1 MIDSETASPDEH
13 RAAIILTSKR
23 LRRVCQL
30 RFCSIKIV
38 AGIRSPNQ
46 DWCNNIAIIVL
57 RNPSGRLV
65 PRALRHCRLQ
75 FRACNFTMFPGTIEI
90 LVCPSA
96 KPLVQKV
103 NGQVWCGVCRRVY
116 PVRDDIPIM
125 LVDEATIDPE

>member
-1 MIDSETASPDEH
+1 
-13 RAAIILTSKR
+13 
-23 LRRVCQL
+23 
-30 RFCSIKIV
+30 
-38 AGIRSPNQ
+38 
-46 DWCNNIAIIVL
+46 
-57 RNPSGRLV
+57 
-65 PRALRHCRLQ
+65 
-75 FRACNFTMFPGTIEI
+75 MFPGTIEI